1 MDHFLQINSAIERS
15 KDLFGRHVKAFVRV
29 AGRLQQ
35 GGGGQSRRLLHL
47 YPHDR
52 RGLRRLAGRGMPRR
66 RQPCS
71 GVCEEEK
78 SSKTNSSTEQLMKP
92 AMCTFQT
99 AFFLKLG
106 HTHSD

>member
-52 RGLRRLAGRGMPRR
+52 RGLRRHPRARHPHRALLLSSTGRGSNPRPADR
-66 RQPCS
+66 TKLVPSDQKKFSEHRS
-71 GVCEEEK
+71 ETYRVK
-78 SSKTNSSTEQLMKP
+78 S
-92 AMCTFQT
+92 
-99 AFFLKLG
+99 
-106 HTHSD
+106 